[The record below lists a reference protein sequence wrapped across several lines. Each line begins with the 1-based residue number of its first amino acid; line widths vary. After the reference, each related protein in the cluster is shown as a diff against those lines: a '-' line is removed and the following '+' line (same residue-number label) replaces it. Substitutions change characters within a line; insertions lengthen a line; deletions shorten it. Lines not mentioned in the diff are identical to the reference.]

1 MPWSSREP
9 FKWLKECGETWHVN
23 QEKYNLQVELIM
35 KDNLTI
41 AMLKEFRQMSSFLL
55 KKVQVIETNTY
66 ANSDLKYK
74 ITLLIYPAGIYQ

>member
-1 MPWSSREP
+1 M
-9 FKWLKECGETWHVN
+9 N
-23 QEKYNLQVELIM
+23 QEKYNLQVEIIM

-74 ITLLIYPAGIYQ
+74 ITLLIYPTGIYQ